1 MAEVFFGTAS
11 SWMDLLTEVEKY
23 YGQSSPEWE
32 AISSKTITQAD
43 FNKVVKQLPYVDTVT
58 NQNGDVIQYRVWSN
72 YERSV
77 WAEGGNV
84 PSSYEGVAETVHE
97 LNSNA
102 ETSTVV
108 KTQIPMNTT
117 PTTDPQTQQQ
127 VITVEKGAKVAT
139 AGGATATAFAY
150 KDKIIPALY
159 AVGIMAT
166 LGKITKPELY
176 ENLPHFFDLNN
187 IKEHD
192 VEKWKEFT
200 TNLDEITGL
209 QVIND
214 SDPNFDPDNPK
225 STMYIPADAFLY
237 LTKYLNDNHVFESGA
252 KTEVDE
258 VTTIDGVD
266 LTDYFDEP
274 IIAGKSFTGQGKSSN
289 TIDTFTLEQSTS
301 YIMAYNNAGH
311 ALYEDAPYGL
321 IVCSDSPA
329 VFYSY
334 SSYNTITGETTS
346 GTDTWELLRSF
357 TYGNLTLYYSFLYG
371 YKDVIADAP
380 IQNTKIRFPGGSN
393 DNAVL
398 AWNLIWGGIP
408 IGNVEGIEQEA
419 GATTPAF
426 TAGMTYDQLKQ
437 LLETTYPDL
446 ANKKIVQQVVQPDGS
461 IKEIEYYPVVMPEPN
476 DNPTEGMKPE
486 EQPISGTQRQ
496 ADTEVDPENT
506 PEVIIKYLYE
516 DAVQPRNPVD
526 ENTGEGTTP
535 SVVIPTGSA
544 SALYTV
550 YNPTEGEIQSFGG
563 WLWSANFVDQ
573 LLKMFNDP
581 MQAIISLHKV
591 FCTPLTS
598 GRNDIKVGYLN
609 SGVQANVVSSQYV
622 TVQCGSV
629 SLPEDYRNVFDYPPF
644 TEVSIY
650 LPFVGFVRLDV
661 NDVMRSTITVT
672 YHIDVL
678 TGACLTEVK
687 VIRDS
692 FGGVLYQYSGDCS
705 VHYPLSSGSYMGVVG
720 ALLGVAGTVA
730 SGGALA
736 PMALGVASGLMGAR
750 SSVERSGSLSGN
762 AGAMGI
768 KKPYLVIQRPQTN
781 MPVDFETFLGKPS
794 YSKVKIS
801 ECTGYIKCTEVH
813 ALNTPA
819 TETELTELISLLKEG
834 VIL

>member
-23 YGQSSPEWE
+23 YGIDSPEWE

-108 KTQIPMNTT
+108 KTQIPMNTK
-117 PTTDPQTQQQ
+117 PVTDPETGQQ

-139 AGGATATAFAY
+139 AGGAAATAFAY
-150 KDKIIPALY
+150 KDKIVPALY
-159 AVGIMAT
+159 AVGILAT

-176 ENLPHFFDLNN
+176 EELPRFFDLNN

-200 TNLDEITGL
+200 TDLDEITGL

-214 SDPNFDPDNPK
+214 SDPSFDPDNPK

-237 LTKYLNDNHVFESGA
+237 LTKYLNDNHVFESGGG
-252 KTEVDE
+252 TEVDDPQ
-258 VTTIDGVD
+258 TIQGVD
-266 LTDYFDEP
+266 LTDYFDTP
-274 IIAGKSFTGQGKSSN
+274 IVAGITV
-289 TIDTFTLEQSTS
+289 TS
-301 YIMAYNNAGH
+301 YSSYLHTRTTGTVLQSGAYQIVFSNEGH
-311 ALYEDAPYGL
+311 ALYEDKPYST
-321 IVCSDSPA
+321 IMCADSQT
-329 VFYSY
+329 VLVHYDSI
-334 SSYNTITGETTS
+334 NTETHEETS
-346 GTDTWELLRSF
+346 ETMSVTLTRSF
-357 TYGNLTLYYSFLYG
+357 TYGNLTVYYDFYPNLEDLTS
-371 YKDVIADAP
+371 DSP
-380 IQNTKIRFPGGSN
+380 IQVTKQSFPSSVADRN
-393 DNAVL
+393 VL
-398 AWNLIWGGIP
+398 AWNIVYGGIP
-408 IGNVEGIEQEA
+408 VGNIEGIEQEA
-419 GATTPAF
+419 GATTPSF

-446 ANKKIVQQVVQPDGS
+446 ANKKIIQQVVQPDGS

-496 ADTEVDPENT
+496 ADSEVDPENT
-506 PEVIIKYLYE
+506 PEVIIRYLYE

-526 ENTGEGTTP
+526 ENTGEGESP
-535 SVVIPTGSA
+535 AVVIPTGSA

-591 FCTPLTS
+591 FCSPSVS

-609 SGVQANVVSSQYV
+609 SGIQANVVDSQYV

-629 SLPEDYRNVFDYPPF
+629 SLSEDYRNAFDYPPF
-644 TEVSIY
+644 TEVSLY
-650 LPFVGFVRLDV
+650 LPFVGFVRLDT

-678 TGACLTEVK
+678 TGACLAEVK

-762 AGAMGI
+762 AGAMGGKI
-768 KKPYLVIQRPQTN
+768 PYLIIQRPQANT
-781 MPVDFETFLGKPS
+781 PVDFEMFMGKPS
-794 YSKVKIS
+794 NQKVKIS
-801 ECTGYIKCTEVH
+801 ECTGFIKCTEVH

-819 TETELTELISLLKEG
+819 TDSELRELISLLKEG

>member
-1 MAEVFFGTAS
+1 MAEVFFGTPS
-11 SWMDLLTEVEKY
+11 SWMDLLTEVEKM
-23 YGQSSPEWE
+23 YGTNSPEWQ
-32 AISSKTITQAD
+32 AIQSKTITQAE
-43 FNKVVKQLPYVDTVT
+43 FNKVVKQLPYVDTVV

-84 PSSYEGVAETVHE
+84 PSSYEGAAETVHE

-108 KTQIPMNTT
+108 KTQIPMNTK
-117 PTTDPQTQQQ
+117 PVTDPQTGQQ
-127 VITVEKGAKVAT
+127 VITAEKGAKVAT

-187 IKEHD
+187 IKEND

-200 TNLDEITGL
+200 TELDEITGL

-214 SDPNFDPDNPK
+214 NDPNFDPDNPK

-237 LTKYLNDNHVFESGA
+237 LTKYLNDNHVFESGGT
-252 KTEVDE
+252 TEVDDPQ
-258 VTTIDGVD
+258 TIQGED
-266 LTDYFDEP
+266 LTDYFDTP
-274 IIAGKSFTGQGKSSN
+274 IIAGTYMRVETDNYIYTYDLLSSSFYVIVYDRSDIPSANTHYGGMWVSDVEDPLMNVTEYNKRTGVTTSYTERPSLFR
-289 TIDTFTLEQSTS
+289 TFT
-301 YIMAYNNAGH
+301 H
-311 ALYEDAPYGL
+311 
-321 IVCSDSPA
+321 
-329 VFYSY
+329 
-334 SSYNTITGETTS
+334 
-346 GTDTWELLRSF
+346 
-357 TYGNLTLYYSFLYG
+357 GNLTVHYREFYNNDSYETSS
-371 YKDVIADAP
+371 P
-380 IQNTKIRFPGGSN
+380 IQVIKANFPANSN
-393 DNAVL
+393 SNPAL
-398 AWNLIWGGIP
+398 AWNIIYGGVP
-408 IGNVEGIEQEA
+408 AGNIEGIEQEA

-446 ANKKIVQQVVQPDGS
+446 ANKKIIQQVVQPDGS

-506 PEVIIKYLYE
+506 PEVIIRYLFE
-516 DAVQPRNPVD
+516 DAVQPRNPVE

-544 SALYTV
+544 NALYTV
-550 YNPTEGEIQSFGG
+550 YNPTEGEIQSFGS

-591 FCTPLTS
+591 FCTPATS

-609 SGVQANVVSSQYV
+609 SGVQANVVSNQYV
-622 TVQCGSV
+622 DINLGSV
-629 SLPEDYRNVFDYPPF
+629 SLNEDYRNVFDYPPY

-661 NDVMRSTITVT
+661 NDVMRSTINVM

-678 TGACLTEVK
+678 TGACLAEVK
-687 VIRDS
+687 VTRDS
-692 FGGVLYQYSGDCS
+692 FGGTLYQYAGDCS
-705 VHYPLSSGSYMGVVG
+705 VHYPLSSGSYMGIVG
-720 ALLGVAGTVA
+720 ALLGVAGTIA

-736 PMALGVASGLMGAR
+736 PMALGVAGGVMGAR
-750 SSVERSGSLSGN
+750 SSVERSGGLSGN

-768 KKPYLVIQRPQTN
+768 KKPYLVIQRPQSN
-781 MPVDFETFLGKPS
+781 MPVGFETFLGKPS

-801 ECTGYIKCTEVH
+801 ECSGFIKCTEVH

-819 TETELTELISLLKEG
+819 TESELNELIALLKEG

>member
-11 SWMDLLTEVEKY
+11 SWMDLLTEVEKMF
-23 YGQSSPEWE
+23 GADSPEWQ
-32 AISSKTITQAD
+32 ALQSKTITQAE

-84 PSSYEGVAETVHE
+84 PSSYEGAAETVHE

-108 KTQIPMNTT
+108 KTQIPVNTT

-159 AVGIMAT
+159 AVGILAT

-176 ENLPHFFDLNN
+176 EELPRFFDLNN
-187 IKEHD
+187 IKDHD
-192 VEKWKEFT
+192 VDKWKEFT
-200 TNLDEITGL
+200 TDLDEITGL

-214 SDPNFDPDNPK
+214 SDPSFDPDNPK

-237 LTKYLNDNHVFESGA
+237 LTKYLNDNHVFETGGT
-252 KTEVDE
+252 TEVDE
-258 VTTIDGVD
+258 PQTIQSVD
-266 LTDYFDEP
+266 LTDYFDTP
-274 IIAGKSFTGQGKSSN
+274 IIAGTLITTQARN
-289 TIDTFTLEQSTS
+289 DNNRYTIDILQSGAFCIGYDNT
-301 YIMAYNNAGH
+301 GH
-311 ALYEDAPYGL
+311 ATYPEAPYGGL
-321 IVCSDSPA
+321 ICADSDDVLVSETI
-329 VFYSY
+329 
-334 SSYNTITGETTS
+334 YNTQTQQETTQTKHYS
-346 GTDTWELLRSF
+346 LMRSF
-357 TYGNLTLYYSFLYG
+357 TYGGSTVYYTILSG
-371 YKDVIADAP
+371 QQNMSSNAP
-380 IQNTKIRFPGGSN
+380 IQNTKATFPPTNGN
-393 DNAVL
+393 NVL
-398 AWNLIWGGIP
+398 AWNIVYGGVP
-408 IGNVEGIEQEA
+408 LGNIEGIEQEP
-419 GATTPAF
+419 GATTPTF

-535 SVVIPTGSA
+535 PVVIPTGSA

-550 YNPTEGEIQSFGG
+550 YNPTEGEIQSFGS

-591 FCTPLTS
+591 FCTPATS

-622 TVQCGSV
+622 DVNLGSV
-629 SLPEDYRNVFDYPPF
+629 SLNEDYRNVFDYPPY

-661 NDVMRSTITVT
+661 NDVMRSAINVT

-678 TGACLTEVK
+678 TGACLAEVK
-687 VIRDS
+687 VTRDS
-692 FGGVLYQYSGDCS
+692 FGGTLYQYAGDCS
-705 VHYPLSSGSYMGVVG
+705 VHYPLSSGSYMGIVG
-720 ALLGVAGTVA
+720 ALLGVAGTIA

-736 PMALGVASGLMGAR
+736 PMALGVAGGVMGAR
-750 SSVERSGSLSGN
+750 SSVERSGGLSGN

-781 MPVDFETFLGKPS
+781 MPLDFEAFLGKPS

-801 ECTGYIKCTEVH
+801 ECSGFIKCTEVH

-819 TETELTELISLLKEG
+819 TESELNELIALLKEG